1 MTACASL
8 QAAVRARDSG
18 STRFC
23 MGAAWRGPSQVS
35 IFPYIALHL
44 FLLNPSFC
52 NLPEVDMQTQC
63 AFQPQGG
70 SRLLCMKTL
79 SALPG
84 AAVLLRAWRV
94 TKSVAA
100 DVCWITQV
108 GQGQWNRVLDM
119 VSRIRGLGMEVSCL
133 QQLHTLPVHTAC
145 RI

>member
-1 MTACASL
+1 
-8 QAAVRARDSG
+8 
-18 STRFC
+18 
-23 MGAAWRGPSQVS
+23 
-35 IFPYIALHL
+35 
-44 FLLNPSFC
+44 
-52 NLPEVDMQTQC
+52 
-63 AFQPQGG
+63 
-70 SRLLCMKTL
+70 MKTL

-133 QQLHTLPVHTAC
+133 QQLHTCLYTQLAVSSAVPYLAPPAIASSQSFGHALDLEKGAEHQNLKQ
-145 RI
+145 